1 MPSGVLVSVN
11 AYMYSGSV
19 GKLGL
24 RPFSQRT
31 LRSLVKRV
39 KDRPLIEQ
47 VKGMVH
53 ELPCECS
60 ETYIGETVRTM
71 ETRLKEH
78 KYVVSRGDTNNG
90 IAVHANCNV
99 HLIMWEQTKV
109 AERESFWI
117 KG

>member
-1 MPSGVLVSVN
+1 MSVN

-60 ETYIGETVRTM
+60 ETYIGETVRTL

-78 KYVVSRGDTNNG
+78 KYVVSPIT
-90 IAVHANCNV
+90 A
-99 HLIMWEQTKV
+99 LLFMQT
-109 AERESFWI
+109 AMST
-117 KG
+117 